1 MNYSFGRIA
10 PVIQYD
16 IVTHSSGLGGPFGDA
31 LEDLRN
37 AAKSRVATANANV
50 YSPNPSTPSI
60 MKHAPRSDLEAHFV
74 AAFWLATGAVQSAQT
89 GKAALARL
97 ATEQYEKGESYWDSW
112 SSWLTWGFR
121 TGADDTDNIQV
132 ILSNAA
138 TNALRYGAI
147 KAQNE
152 LKKLILAETND
163 PAVEPTLPAKI
174 TTRFADRVADFFIPK
189 SLQRLAWLIPVGIG
203 VIALAIILPKVLKRR
218 RAR

>member
-1 MNYSFGRIA
+1 
-10 PVIQYD
+10 
-16 IVTHSSGLGGPFGDA
+16 
-31 LEDLRN
+31 
-37 AAKSRVATANANV
+37 
-50 YSPNPSTPSI
+50 

-74 AAFWLATGAVQSAQT
+74 AAFWLATGSVQT
-89 GKAALARL
+89 GSAELSRL

-112 SSWLTWGFR
+112 SSWLTGGVY
-121 TGADDTDNIQV
+121 TGADETDNIQV

-138 TNALRYGAI
+138 TNALRYGGI

-152 LKKLILAETND
+152 LKKLILSETND
-163 PAVEPTLPAKI
+163 PAVERNLPAKI
-174 TTRFADRVADFFIPK
+174 TTRFVDRMTDLFIPK

>member
-1 MNYSFGRIA
+1 MNSSFGRID

-16 IVTHSSGLGGPFGDA
+16 MVTHSSGLGGPLGGA
-31 LEDLRN
+31 TEDLRN
-37 AAKSRVATANANV
+37 AAKSRVESAQAPV
-50 YSPNPSTPSI
+50 YSSKPSIPSI
-60 MKHAPRSDLEAHFV
+60 MKHAPRSDLEAYFV
-74 AAFWLATGAVQSAQT
+74 AAFWLATGSVQT
-89 GKAALARL
+89 GSAELSRL

-112 SSWLTWGFR
+112 SSWLTGGVY
-121 TGADDTDNIQV
+121 TGADETDNIQV

-138 TNALRYGAI
+138 TNALRYGGI

-152 LKKLILAETND
+152 LKKLILSETND
-163 PAVEPTLPAKI
+163 PAVERNLPAKI
-174 TTRFADRVADFFIPK
+174 TTRFVDRMTDLFIPK